1 MGILIP
7 GHISP
12 WAHWSV
18 GSSVLGHISPWA
30 HRADPYLD
38 SVSSDTTLMSR
49 SHRTAVS
56 SLTAGRTKRTAA
68 LSPYLPSRGRGG
80 KGDKGGGG
88 RGKGGL
94 ASKNFIILNIYV
106 S

>member
-1 MGILIP
+1 
-7 GHISP
+7 
-12 WAHWSV
+12 
-18 GSSVLGHISPWA
+18 
-30 HRADPYLD
+30 
-38 SVSSDTTLMSR
+38 MSR

-88 RGKGGL
+88 EGEGG
-94 ASKNFIILNIYV
+94 V